1 MIFSLMRINDLD
13 KKVVGRFFKEIIID
27 DENDDEPITYIFPD
41 TKEFISVLNR
51 KFVNQQIISEE
62 FNLNKKSPKEKI

>member
-1 MIFSLMRINDLD
+1 MRINDLD
-13 KKVVGRFFKEIIID
+13 KKIVGRFFKEIIVD

-62 FNLNKKSPKEKI
+62 LNLQKKASTEKT